1 MMATF
6 ESEEPHCADDVRSCV
21 LPSEY
26 VPVALSEVV
35 AETDTDAG
43 LGETETVIKV
53 GVPEPPEVVLFCTPL
68 HAVTSKQTMLTIPIK
83 RVRCTDISTHPAL
96 SRPLKFLIC
105 VELVHPTGHSWGGCN
120 RRVIGRIRHIIGN
133 LPGDKQGKIL
143 RTPKS
148 AFTILN
154 MTIFDTSGRQK
165 MDQHLDLNFRR
176 HAMWASKLTIKRWHS
191 ADLELNSVLQIP
203 VKCAP
208 LRGRGFDRQLKK
220 AELFKLDSG
229 ASPEQ
234 GPSCNPL
241 TRWQAIR

>member
-1 MMATF
+1 MATF

-26 VPVALSEVV
+26 VPVALSEAV

-43 LGETETVIKV
+43 LGETETFVKV

-68 HAVTSKQTMLTIPIK
+68 HAAASKQTMLTIPIK
-83 RVRCTDISTHPAL
+83 HVRCTDISTHPAL
-96 SRPLKFLIC
+96 SRRLESLTC
-105 VELVHPTGHSWGGCN
+105 ARLMHPTGHSWVGCN
-120 RRVIGRIRHIIGN
+120 RRVIGRIRHIIGH
-133 LPGDKQGKIL
+133 LPGDKRGKIL

-148 AFTILN
+148 AFTILK

-165 MDQHLDLNFRR
+165 TDQHLGLNCR
-176 HAMWASKLTIKRWHS
+176 AMWASKLTAKRWHS
-191 ADLELNSVLQIP
+191 ADLKLNSVLQIP

-208 LRGRGFDRQLKK
+208 YADSGFDDQLKK
-220 AELFKLDSG
+220 GELFKLDSG
-229 ASPEQ
+229 ASREE
-234 GPSCNPL
+234 GLSYNPL